1 MEVTAPVEPRPWEAY
16 SGLARQGLARRR
28 ELLAWMLEAPENQGV
43 SGKEI
48 AQRCPVYRNVGRNP
62 YVRVMKDLNNMA
74 DIECLVVGS
83 RNRPVAWSV
92 TALGMETA
100 QGN

>member
-1 MEVTAPVEPRPWEAY
+1 MSVETVVRRPWESL
-16 SGLARQGLARRR
+16 SGSARQGLARRR

-48 AQRCPVYRNVGRNP
+48 AERCPVYANVGRNP
-62 YVRVMKDLNNMA
+62 YVRVMKDLNNLA
-74 DIECLVVGS
+74 DIERLVVGS

-92 TALGMETA
+92 TALGAEV
-100 QGN
+100 GRSL